1 MPDVQWSNEPLPP
14 AKPGL
19 STPVKVAIG
28 CGLLMLLA
36 GGACVVATL
45 AGVSKVTHAVSSAG
59 NAEWPIIKQVSDQL
73 ATEAGA
79 KAVWAAHPKLSMTF
93 TDQDDFLREMARLRP
108 YLEPMPDQRP
118 GLLTGKL
125 SMAFNY
131 NGDQSEVTAGYQ
143 TQLGPRLI
151 FKFENHELV
160 NIQLATAPPVQR
172 GLDKPADAP
181 LSP

>member
-45 AGVSKVTHAVSSAG
+45 AGVTKITSAVSTAG
-59 NAEWPIIKQVSDQL
+59 DAEWPIIKQVSDQL

-93 TDQDDFLREMARLRP
+93 TDQDDFLREMARVRP

-118 GLLTGKL
+118 GLMSGKL
-125 SMAFNY
+125 SMDFKY
-131 NGDQSEVTAGYQ
+131 NGDQSSVIAGYQ
-143 TQLGPRLI
+143 TRLGPRLI
-151 FKFENHELV
+151 FTFENHELV
-160 NIQLATAPPVQR
+160 NIQLATAPPSAR
-172 GLDKPADAP
+172 GLDTPADVP
-181 LSP
+181 MSP